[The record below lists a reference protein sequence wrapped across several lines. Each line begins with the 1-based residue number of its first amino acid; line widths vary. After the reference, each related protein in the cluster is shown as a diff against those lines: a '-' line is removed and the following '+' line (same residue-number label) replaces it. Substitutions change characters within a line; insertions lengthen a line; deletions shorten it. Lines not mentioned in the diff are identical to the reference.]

1 MQATKAAALLLLLLL
16 LATGPARAAPAAEL
30 EEGKRAAQ
38 PRRLPGAYTQCAH
51 ACTLHHTGATP
62 CTFIAWHQLVHMPA
76 LPGVMDPIRFFL
88 LFRFFAEAAIMRKL
102 RQARYDTS
110 ASWAAEWLGWLPDN
124 PAPHCT
130 WLGISCRDG
139 RVVSM

>member
-1 MQATKAAALLLLLLL
+1 
-16 LATGPARAAPAAEL
+16 
-30 EEGKRAAQ
+30 
-38 PRRLPGAYTQCAH
+38 
-51 ACTLHHTGATP
+51 
-62 CTFIAWHQLVHMPA
+62 
-76 LPGVMDPIRFFL
+76 
-88 LFRFFAEAAIMRKL
+88 MRKL

-130 WLGISCRDG
+130 WRGISCRDG

>member
-1 MQATKAAALLLLLLL
+1 MQHNPGGSLVLT
-16 LATGPARAAPAAEL
+16 PNAPMHAHCTTQEPHHVQL
-30 EEGKRAAQ
+30 
-38 PRRLPGAYTQCAH
+38 LPGTSLSICPHCLASWI
-51 ACTLHHTGATP
+51 P
-62 CTFIAWHQLVHMPA
+62 SV
-76 LPGVMDPIRFFL
+76 FFVVC
-88 LFRFFAEAAIMRKL
+88 FFAEAAIMRKL

-130 WLGISCRDG
+130 WRGISCRDG